1 LEAMKLLSKNAK
13 KLKRMIKVSV
23 RRVYII
29 LPDIQDEIDQ
39 ELIKKKPTFIEKN
52 ARQKNNELKS

>member
-1 LEAMKLLSKNAK
+1 
-13 KLKRMIKVSV
+13 MIKVSV